1 MDCYCG
7 IPDIIILWHG
17 EWADPEIC
25 WNGLTCDYYELDES
39 LWESYAEECREND
52 VPADVDRFPA
62 WVKEN
67 AGLAM
72 EFLRNIAREEAA
84 V

>member
-25 WNGLTCDYYELDES
+25 WNGLTCDYYDLDES

-52 VPADVDRFPA
+52 VPPDVDRFPA

-67 AGLAM
+67 AELAM
-72 EFLRNIAREEAA
+72 EFLRNMAREEAA